1 MPQQRILVVDDEPD
15 ILGLVTYQ
23 LSRQGFRVS
32 TAVNGRTAIETAEA
46 EVPDL
51 IILDLMLPEL
61 DGYEALRLLRDN
73 PKTSRIPIILLTARD
88 EDDRKIQGFEL
99 GADDY
104 VTKPFN
110 AQELVLRVEA
120 VLRRVRA
127 EPVASR
133 RLLKVGPIELDKD
146 AMTASLG
153 GQPVDLTLL
162 EYRLLETLLERRG
175 RVQSRQQLL
184 EAVWDTNARIG
195 TRTVDMHVARLRS
208 KLEEAGD
215 MIETV
220 RGVGYRIRAEAN
232 G

>member
-1 MPQQRILVVDDEPD
+1 MTKVLIIEDDKSILLPLEDNLKLEGYETKSAVDGEQGLVMAREGHYDCILLD
-15 ILGLVTYQ
+15 IMLPKLNGLEVCRQLRQDKDMTPILMLTAKSQEIDKVLGL
-23 LSRQGFRVS
+23 
-32 TAVNGRTAIETAEA
+32 
-46 EVPDL
+46 
-51 IILDLMLPEL
+51 
-61 DGYEALRLLRDN
+61 
-73 PKTSRIPIILLTARD
+73 
-88 EDDRKIQGFEL
+88 EL